1 MDADFFD
8 QLKGWGFDTS
18 QFQATEFTV
27 VDLIHPDDVITQPK
41 SDRIAYR
48 IVERGTSDHT
58 IDQGMKR
65 LKVAIESCS
74 RICTYIV
81 NMNLFT
87 SLGKDGCSR

>member
-1 MDADFFD
+1 MRSPRITMGRHIIIEEAPDTLDHAALRE
-8 QLKGWGFDTS
+8 QLNDWGFDTS

-58 IDQGMKR
+58 IDQFSS
-65 LKVAIESCS
+65 A
-74 RICTYIV
+74 
-81 NMNLFT
+81 
-87 SLGKDGCSR
+87 